1 MLLLFLRLQSSTVTS
16 RGDPTGLPC
25 QRNPSPCLTNYTF
38 GAISRSELDADAVPA
53 CRGVFEA
60 PECDSPATSHD
71 EAFKLVANTLNRV
84 EDEFSGVAFDP
95 GKHLD
100 DGRLYPPQEDSR
112 RDVPGRRDV
121 IRYRSRGHNTW
132 IGSNGAIRIEKIGKS
147 REPSV
152 CCLDKPGAD
161 GKTVEL

>member
-1 MLLLFLRLQSSTVTS
+1 MLTQSQRVAEFLKRLNAT
-16 RGDPTGLPC
+16 P
-25 QRNPSPCLTNYTF
+25 
-38 GAISRSELDADAVPA
+38 
-53 CRGVFEA
+53 
-60 PECDSPATSHD
+60 PATSHD

-112 RDVPGRRDV
+112 RDVPGRGDV

-132 IGSNGAIRIEKIGKS
+132 IGSNGAIHIEKIGKS